1 MMQIYSPLEE
11 YRKSIKAA
19 SPDAG
24 AILQKAA
31 NRALSGGLA
40 GAGAMVVQVSTL
52 MWMRTTMNYQY
63 RHGGTTMQALKTIYK
78 DGGGGVKGVLRFY
91 KGFLPAL
98 VQGPLSRFG
107 DTAANAGALAL
118 LDSYDSTKNLPV
130 GVKTLTASA
139 SAAIFRMFLM
149 PVDCLKTT
157 LQVEGKNG
165 IPMLATK
172 IKTNGIGVLWYGA
185 VASASATFVGH
196 YPWFYTNNM
205 LHESLPK
212 PKDFMPWIGNEFVQK
227 LCRNAVRLVASCIS
241 RECCTLATFPHTSII
256 DVCIC
261 ADLDVGGWL
270 HLLCRLRHRFQLHSR
285 HQGAC
290 GDDVLRYTSSALCS
304 CAPHYTERPEMSLRS
319 AFSSADM

>member
-1 MMQIYSPLEE
+1 MGSSCRHQKGSMMQIYSPLEE

-118 LDSYDSTKNLPV
+118 LDSYDSTK
-130 GVKTLTASA
+130 SA
-139 SAAIFRMFLM
+139 CRREDL
-149 PVDCLKTT
+149 DCL
-157 LQVEGKNG
+157 
-165 IPMLATK
+165 
-172 IKTNGIGVLWYGA
+172 
-185 VASASATFVGH
+185 
-196 YPWFYTNNM
+196 
-205 LHESLPK
+205 
-212 PKDFMPWIGNEFVQK
+212 
-227 LCRNAVRLVASCIS
+227 C
-241 RECCTLATFPHTSII
+241 
-256 DVCIC
+256 
-261 ADLDVGGWL
+261 VGG
-270 HLLCRLRHRFQLHSR
+270 HFSH
-285 HQGAC
+285 
-290 GDDVLRYTSSALCS
+290 V
-304 CAPHYTERPEMSLRS
+304 PHASGLP
-319 AFSSADM
+319 

>member
-1 MMQIYSPLEE
+1 MVQIYSPLEE
-11 YRKSIKAA
+11 YRKSMKAA

-227 LCRNAVRLVASCIS
+227 LCRNAV
-241 RECCTLATFPHTSII
+241 
-256 DVCIC
+256 
-261 ADLDVGGWL
+261 VG
-270 HLLCRLRHRFQLHSR
+270 F
-285 HQGAC
+285 
-290 GDDVLRYTSSALCS
+290 TSSAVSDTVSNSIRVIKTVKQTHVDKLTMAQ
-304 CAPHYTERPEMSLRS
+304 CAKLVIEKDGVVGLFGRGLSTRIVTNGMQGLMFNVMWRMGMDYFNSRES
-319 AFSSADM
+319 AKK